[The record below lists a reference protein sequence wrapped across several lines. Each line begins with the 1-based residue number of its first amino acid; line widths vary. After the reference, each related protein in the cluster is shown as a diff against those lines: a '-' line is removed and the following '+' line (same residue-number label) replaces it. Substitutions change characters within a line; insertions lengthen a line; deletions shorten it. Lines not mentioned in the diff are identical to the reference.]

1 MSTSITTRD
10 AELSPRHRFLELLA
24 GNPNYF
30 GNLANSAFQP
40 VDTISSDTEYEQLT
54 CLGFNPD
61 THRLE
66 AVIAIKQATG
76 YNGSLCQNGSY
87 EYVRFFV
94 DYGAGFED
102 AGYSAANV
110 HDVPN
115 ADDCHG
121 SLEKP
126 LNYAVSVQLSPRTN
140 RCTQPVLPVVRAIL
154 SWNAIPT
161 ANDPNFTPVWGH
173 ALDARIQIKPRA
185 LIFKDVIADLTKE
198 ATLLVPP
205 EELEQAI
212 KFPIPLP
219 DPAPLTLAELSK
231 LYIAAPVEDRFE
243 AGESDILVPSHRFG
257 FPQLSSALHAYSA
270 NFQKIESNIA
280 IWKEVG
286 LDWQQAIAEIAKLSA
301 NVSYEQLECVGLE
314 GGYGLER
321 LVANF
326 VIKQPAG
333 YGGGLCTKGSVE
345 YVAFWADWDN
355 TCEYT
360 YLGTVAVAVHD
371 ITEILKGGLVYSAA
385 LPVDLSSVRRPCQE
399 PLIGRVRA
407 VLSWAVAP
415 STTNPNALTTWGNIV
430 DAHVQVQ
437 PGTQPNLLYPKLSIL
452 GGIPTSMIDSSTGLT
467 TSNAAFALTNQPADS
482 YGRACPFGGVVSMQG
497 ELFSGYKYQVTVQPV
512 SGGMVQVLSQ
522 PLQLTRFDGT
532 TYMSYPDAANFF
544 TYATPDQ
551 NIDSLLAEWS
561 STGDDLWR
569 VTLQI
574 ADSSD
579 NPVAGALPD
588 THVMQ
593 LDNTAPQA
601 TLVIDNN
608 GDCSRYAVG
617 ALVTG
622 HYVAWDLNFGSFSLS
637 SAPYGNVVPANGDT
651 PTAPLPSIGS
661 AWSLDT
667 SLLPPCG
674 YVVELGVTD
683 CSIVDSSPGNHNY
696 TSAPAVGFC
705 LLTSL

>member
-1 MSTSITTRD
+1 
-10 AELSPRHRFLELLA
+10 
-24 GNPNYF
+24 
-30 GNLANSAFQP
+30 
-40 VDTISSDTEYEQLT
+40 
-54 CLGFNPD
+54 
-61 THRLE
+61 
-66 AVIAIKQATG
+66 
-76 YNGSLCQNGSY
+76 
-87 EYVRFFV
+87 
-94 DYGAGFED
+94 
-102 AGYSAANV
+102 
-110 HDVPN
+110 
-115 ADDCHG
+115 
-121 SLEKP
+121 
-126 LNYAVSVQLSPRTN
+126 
-140 RCTQPVLPVVRAIL
+140 
-154 SWNAIPT
+154 
-161 ANDPNFTPVWGH
+161 
-173 ALDARIQIKPRA
+173 
-185 LIFKDVIADLTKE
+185 
-198 ATLLVPP
+198 
-205 EELEQAI
+205 
-212 KFPIPLP
+212 
-219 DPAPLTLAELSK
+219 
-231 LYIAAPVEDRFE
+231 
-243 AGESDILVPSHRFG
+243 
-257 FPQLSSALHAYSA
+257 
-270 NFQKIESNIA
+270 
-280 IWKEVG
+280 
-286 LDWQQAIAEIAKLSA
+286 
-301 NVSYEQLECVGLE
+301 
-314 GGYGLER
+314 
-321 LVANF
+321 
-326 VIKQPAG
+326 
-333 YGGGLCTKGSVE
+333 
-345 YVAFWADWDN
+345 
-355 TCEYT
+355 
-360 YLGTVAVAVHD
+360 VAVHD